1 MWLLEAASLSA
12 SALEWC
18 DFSEEVQLNF
28 AALKASGSLLVELR
42 WFGRLLRVNLTL
54 QFLRNKTQS
63 QYLGVVTEVQQYVG
77 EAVLGR
83 GSGL

>member
-18 DFSEEVQLNF
+18 DYSEEVQLSF
-28 AALKASGSLLVELR
+28 AAQKAGDSLLVELR
-42 WFGRLLRVNLTL
+42 WFGQLLQVDLTL

-63 QYLGVVTEVQQYVG
+63 QYLEVVTEV
-77 EAVLGR
+77 
-83 GSGL
+83 